1 MCGIHPQSIRLIRKR
16 KTGKYR
22 IQFIS
27 LTLASSFKG
36 NVAKHFCGKKK
47 HQFGLDGRFSLFLL
61 TSFVYYYLSKLGVV
75 HHQKLVN
82 VQRNKRKW

>member
-16 KTGKYR
+16 KTGKYQ

-27 LTLASSFKG
+27 LSLASSFKG

-47 HQFGLDGRFSLFLL
+47 PIWFGWSLFVVSADIFCILL
-61 TSFVYYYLSKLGVV
+61 FIKIGSGSSSEFGKCTEK
-75 HHQKLVN
+75 
-82 VQRNKRKW
+82 